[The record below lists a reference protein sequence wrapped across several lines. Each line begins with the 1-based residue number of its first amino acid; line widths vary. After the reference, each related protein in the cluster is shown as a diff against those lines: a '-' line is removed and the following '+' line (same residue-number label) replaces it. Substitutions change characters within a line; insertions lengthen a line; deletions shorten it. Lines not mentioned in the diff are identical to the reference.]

1 MDARG
6 HAGTRKAMHL
16 PADTRSPS
24 FPLTLTYS
32 HVDPHPSIPY
42 NPQPPPLPLFFPLW
56 QALYG
61 ANTIQIHRRPGKM
74 GLGSAY
80 VDGLKLVRG
89 KFVVLMDADLSH
101 HPKFIPALYR

>member
-1 MDARG
+1 MHGAKREQEKQC
-6 HAGTRKAMHL
+6 ACPQTRCP
-16 PADTRSPS
+16 PAHRHGPSPS
-24 FPLTLTYS
+24 LLLSYA
-32 HVDPHPSIPY
+32 HPSHAQP
-42 NPQPPPLPLFFPLW
+42 NLPPPFFLW
-56 QALYG
+56 QTLYG

-89 KFVVLMDADLSH
+89 QFVVLMDADLSH